1 MSRNSPTRSIS
12 FSRAL
17 KISIRPLKK
26 NRLYNHINKEYTM
39 DIGFIGLGRMGA
51 NMVRRLLRDKHRVVA
66 WNRTAAKTDEI
77 VSEGAEGAY
86 SIPELVEKLPTPR
99 IIWVMVP
106 SGQAT
111 DDMINEV
118 APLLAKGDIIIDGG
132 NSNYKD
138 SIRHGQELSAKG
150 FQFMDAG
157 TSGGIWGLKV
167 GYCLMVG
174 GEKATF
180 EHVEPLLKTL
190 APPDGYLH
198 CGPYGAGHFVKM
210 VHNGIEYGML
220 QAYGEGFEIL
230 KASQYELDLHKVAHL
245 WNQGSVV
252 RSWLLELAEDAYQ
265 KNGSDLGKI
274 RGYVNDSGEG
284 RWTVQ
289 QAIDTDV
296 PAPVITLSLLERFRS
311 RQDESYTA
319 KVIAALRNEF
329 GGHEV
334 KTN

>member
-1 MSRNSPTRSIS
+1 M
-12 FSRAL
+12 
-17 KISIRPLKK
+17 
-26 NRLYNHINKEYTM
+26 E
-39 DIGFIGLGRMGA
+39 IGFIGLGRMGA
-51 NMVRRLLRDKHRVVA
+51 NMVRRLLKGGHRVVA
-66 WNRTAAKTDEI
+66 WNRTAAKTEEI

-86 SIPELVEKLPTPR
+86 SISELVEKLQTPR
-99 IIWVMVP
+99 IVWVMVP

-118 APLLAKGDIIIDGG
+118 VPLLSKGDIIIDGG

-138 SIRHGQELSAKG
+138 SIRHGQELAAKG

-157 TSGGIWGLKV
+157 TSGGVWGLKV

-174 GEKATF
+174 SEKATF

-198 CGPYGAGHFVKM
+198 CGPHGAGHFVKM

-230 KASQYELDLHKVAHL
+230 KASQYDLDLYKISHL
-245 WNQGSVV
+245 WDQGSVV
-252 RSWLLELAEDAYQ
+252 RSWLLELAEDAFQ
-265 KNGSDLGKI
+265 KHGNELADI

-311 RQDESYTA
+311 RQKESYTA
-319 KVIAALRNEF
+319 QVIAALRNEF